1 MLKRFEL
8 HNHTTESDASITCAE
23 LVDLM
28 ARDRVDAF
36 ALTDHNTISG
46 HRIVKKILEEKKPPV
61 QCVYGM
67 EYTTYYGHILCL
79 NLRRYVPWDSID
91 RNCPEKLFRA
101 CREAGALAGI
111 AHPFSYGAPFARGC
125 RFEMTVTDFSQV
137 DFIEVFN
144 NSEPLHEVNE
154 RGLNGWQA
162 LVLRGEKLAATSGM
176 DLHGA
181 RDMSM
186 NFATYVEGEPNG
198 DPALELERAIRSQQT
213 WLSAALVAR
222 CRRRRAVLAGGRP
235 QAGLRAERFL
245 SALADRCERGAHLR
259 HHRRGARAVRRR
271 ARRRAGDHPQA
282 LRRKPAN
289 RRPRLPRARDPA
301 VTQIPANMKAA
312 RRRAARRAAGTG
324 GSSRP

>member
-23 LVDLM
+23 LIDLM
-28 ARDRVDAF
+28 ARDRVDVF

-46 HRIVKKILEEKKPPV
+46 HRIVQKLLEEKKPPV

-91 RNCPEKLFRA
+91 RHCPEKLFRA

-144 NSEPLHEVNE
+144 NPEPLHEVNE
-154 RGLNGWQA
+154 RGLNWWQE

-181 RDMSM
+181 WDMSM
-186 NFATYVEGEPNG
+186 NFATYVEGAPDG
-198 DPALELERAIRSQQT
+198 DPAEELARAVRSQQT
-213 WLSAALVAR
+213 WLSKGLALRWALSADGGARFWLEDVRKPGFVPSERYVLSLTDARGERTFEIGPEGRALDAAALGGAPVVVPKLYGNEAAIENLI
-222 CRRRRAVLAGGRP
+222 CLAPVIRRQRP
-235 QAGLRAERFL
+235 
-245 SALADRCERGAHLR
+245 
-259 HHRRGARAVRRR
+259 
-271 ARRRAGDHPQA
+271 
-282 LRRKPAN
+282 
-289 RRPRLPRARDPA
+289 
-301 VTQIPANMKAA
+301 
-312 RRRAARRAAGTG
+312 
-324 GSSRP
+324 

>member
-46 HRIVKKILEEKKPPV
+46 HRIVKKILEEKEPPV

-67 EYTTYYGHILCL
+67 EYTTYYSHILCL

-144 NSEPLHEVNE
+144 NPEPLHEVNE
-154 RGLNGWQA
+154 RGLNWWQA

-181 RDMSM
+181 WDMSM
-186 NFATYVEGEPNG
+186 NFATYVEGEPGG
-198 DPALELERAIRSQQT
+198 DPAAELERAIRSQQT
-213 WLSAALVAR
+213 WLSKGLALRWSLNADGGAQFWLEDLRKPGFVPSDSYLLSLTDANGER
-222 CRRRRAVLAGGRP
+222 TFDITAKERA
-235 QAGLRAERFL
+235 L
-245 SALADRCERGAHLR
+245 SAAELGNA
-259 HHRRGARAVRRR
+259 
-271 ARRRAGDHPQA
+271 
-282 LRRKPAN
+282 PAI
-289 RRPRLPRARDPA
+289 
-301 VTQIPANMKAA
+301 IPKLY
-312 RRRAARRAAGTG
+312 G
-324 GSSRP
+324 GSPQIENLLCLAPVIRR